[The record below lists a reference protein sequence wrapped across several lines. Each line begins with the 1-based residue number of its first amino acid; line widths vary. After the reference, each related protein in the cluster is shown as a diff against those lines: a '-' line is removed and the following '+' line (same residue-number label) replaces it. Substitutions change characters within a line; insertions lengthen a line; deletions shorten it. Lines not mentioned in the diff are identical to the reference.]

1 MTTLAEQLSHALA
14 DRYRIE
20 RELGTGGMAT
30 VWLARDLRHDR
41 LVALKVMQPELA
53 SAIGVDRFVREVRL
67 TAQLQHANIVP
78 VLDSGVLTTATGTRL
93 PWYAMPYIAGES
105 LRSRLLREQ
114 QLPVETAL
122 RITEDVARV
131 LESAHQHGVVHRDI
145 KPENLMLADG
155 TTYVVDFGIAKAL
168 IETGDERL
176 TSTGLAI
183 GTPAYMSPEQA
194 AAGVVDA
201 RSDQY
206 SLACVLYEMLA
217 GEPPFT
223 GPTAQAIV
231 ARRFAETARAIRPAR
246 PAVPATVERAV
257 LKALERIP
265 ADRFESVAL
274 FAAALR
280 AAQPDET
287 VARHPPSRRRALR
300 ALSLAAV
307 LAAVAIGGWMVWRLQ
322 AAPHTVSRDPEVVA
336 LYQRGVQGYNRR
348 TPEGAR
354 DAVSA
359 YSAAL
364 ARDSSYSAAWSGL
377 AQMYVQAN
385 RRQFAIPGVTWDS
398 MLRLAVAASDR
409 AVALDPGSA
418 DAWVTRAT
426 VSRAIDPTDPR
437 SPIQAARRAVGLDS
451 SSGPAW
457 HALATSQLDRGD
469 LDSAIAT
476 WHQCAA
482 RNPAFPQCLAFLA
495 LGFYWHRQY
504 DSAAF
509 WVDSTVALD
518 PSYLL
523 GRSSAGYIAIERGDF
538 AKAVAS
544 FEAARRVSSEVEVVN
559 ALAGRALAEARE
571 GAISRARTTL
581 HQVDSLAAGYVPLQ
595 AHLAIYVAHAHAAL
609 GDNRGA
615 EAWLGRY
622 APTEDLHFQLHLRCD
637 PPFDPLRNDRRF
649 RALLVAEPPAGHC

>member
-1 MTTLAEQLSHALA
+1 MSIVPEQLAQALA
-14 DRYRIE
+14 DSYRIE
-20 RELGTGGMAT
+20 RELGAGGMAT

-53 SAIGVDRFVREVRL
+53 GAIGVDRFVREVRL

-78 VLDSGVLTTATGTRL
+78 VLDSGVLTTDTGTRL

-114 QLPVETAL
+114 QLPVEAAL
-122 RITEDVARV
+122 RITEDVAHV
-131 LESAHQHGVVHRDI
+131 LESAHQHGIVHRDI

-223 GPTAQAIV
+223 GPTAQAVV
-231 ARRFAETARAIRPAR
+231 ARRFAETARAIRPVR
-246 PAVPATVERAV
+246 PAVPPVVERAV

-265 ADRFESVAL
+265 ADRFESVAA
-274 FAAALR
+274 FAAALH
-280 AAQPDET
+280 APESAEAPT
-287 VARHPPSRRRALR
+287 LPHGSRRRWPR
-300 ALSLAAV
+300 AV
-307 LAAVAIGGWMVWRLQ
+307 TMVVVAVAALGGVLLWRRGDTPR
-322 AAPHTVSRDPEVVA
+322 AHAEDPQVVA
-336 LYQRGVQGYNRR
+336 LYRRGLQGYNRR

-354 DAVSA
+354 EAVGA

-364 ARDSSYSAAWSGL
+364 RLDSSYAPAWNGL

-398 MLRLAVAASDR
+398 MLRLAVDASDR

-418 DAWVTRAT
+418 DSWVTRAS
-426 VSRAIDPTDPR
+426 VSRAIDPTEVR
-437 SPIQAARRAVGLDS
+437 SAIQSAHRAVALDS
-451 SSGPAW
+451 SSAPAW
-457 HALATSQLDRGD
+457 HALATNLLDRGD

-482 RNPAFPQCLAFLA
+482 RNPAFTQCLAFIA

-544 FEAARRVSSEVEVVN
+544 FEAARRVSSDVEAVN
-559 ALAGRALAEARE
+559 ALAGRALAEARQ
-571 GAISRARTTL
+571 GAMARARATL
-581 HQVDSLAAGYVPLQ
+581 HQVDSMAARYTPLQ
-595 AHLAIYVAHAHAAL
+595 AHLAVYVAQAHAAL
-609 GDNRGA
+609 GEKGPA
-615 EAWLGRY
+615 ETWLERY
-622 APTEDLHFQLHLRCD
+622 VPTADLHFQLHLRCD
-637 PPFDPLRNDRRF
+637 PPFDPLRGDRRF
-649 RALLVAEPPAGHC
+649 RALLIAEPPAGRC

>member
-1 MTTLAEQLSHALA
+1 MTMPPEQLSWALS
-14 DRYRIE
+14 DRYHIE

-78 VLDSGVLTTATGTRL
+78 VLDSGVLTTATGARL

-105 LRSRLLREQ
+105 LRGRLLREQ

-145 KPENLMLADG
+145 KPENVMLADG

-168 IETGDERL
+168 IETGDDRL

-223 GPTAQAIV
+223 GPTAQAVV
-231 ARRFAETARAIRPAR
+231 ARRFAETARAIRPVR
-246 PAVPATVERAV
+246 PAVPTTVERAV
-257 LKALERIP
+257 LKALERVP
-265 ADRFESVAL
+265 ADRFESVAA
-274 FAAALR
+274 FATALR
-280 AAQPDET
+280 APDTGEAVT
-287 VARHPPSRRRALR
+287 PVRAPRGRWTL
-300 ALSLAAV
+300 AVSAAV
-307 LAAVAIGGWMVWRLQ
+307 IAIAGFAGFLLWRRTAAARTPV
-322 AAPHTVSRDPEVVA
+322 PNPEVVA
-336 LYQRGVQGYNRR
+336 LYHRGVAGYNRR

-354 DAVSA
+354 DAVAA
-359 YSAAL
+359 YLAAL
-364 ARDSSYSAAWSGL
+364 ARDSGYADAWSGL
-377 AQMYVQAN
+377 ARMYVQAKS
-385 RRQFAIPGVTWDS
+385 RQFAIPGVSWDG
-398 MLRLAVAASDR
+398 MLRLAVTASDR
-409 AVALDPGSA
+409 ALSLAPASA
-418 DAWVTRAT
+418 DAWVTRAI
-426 VSRAIDPTDPR
+426 VSRAIDPTDARGPVQ
-437 SPIQAARRAVGLDS
+437 SARRAIALDS
-451 SSGPAW
+451 SNVSAW
-457 HALATSQLDRGD
+457 HNLAIALNDRGD

-476 WHQCAA
+476 WHQCVT
-482 RNPAFPQCLAFLA
+482 RDPAFPQCLTFLA
-495 LGFYWHRQY
+495 LGFYWQRQY
-504 DSAAF
+504 DSAAA
-509 WVDSTVALD
+509 WVDSAVALD
-518 PSYLL
+518 PGYLTAR
-523 GRSSAGYIAIERGDF
+523 GTEGYVAIERGDY

-544 FEAARRVSSEVEVVN
+544 FEAARRVSSDVEVVI

-571 GAISRARTTL
+571 GATARARTTM
-581 HQVDSLAAGYVPLQ
+581 QGVDSLAAGYVPLQ
-595 AHLAIYVAHAHAAL
+595 AHLAVYVAQAHAAL
-609 GDNRGA
+609 GEKDRA
-615 EAWLGRY
+615 ERWLESYSPR
-622 APTEDLHFQLHLRCD
+622 EDLHFQYHLRCD

-649 RALLVAEPPAGHC
+649 RALLVAAPPTVHC

>member
-1 MTTLAEQLSHALA
+1 MSIVPEQLAQALV
-14 DRYRIE
+14 DTYRIE
-20 RELGTGGMAT
+20 RELGAGGMAT

-53 SAIGVDRFVREVRL
+53 GAIGVDRFVREVRL

-78 VLDSGVLTTATGTRL
+78 VLDSGVLTTTTGTRL

-105 LRSRLLREQ
+105 LRSRLRREQ

-122 RITEDVARV
+122 HITEDVARV
-131 LESAHQHGVVHRDI
+131 LESAHQHGIVHRDI

-168 IETGDERL
+168 IDTGDERL
-176 TSTGLAI
+176 TSTGLAL

-194 AAGVVDA
+194 AAGVVDE

-223 GPTAQAIV
+223 GPTAQAVV
-231 ARRFAETARAIRPAR
+231 ARRFAETARAIRPVR
-246 PAVPATVERAV
+246 PAVPSVVERAV
-257 LKALERIP
+257 LKGLERIP
-265 ADRFESVAL
+265 ADRFESVAA

-280 AAQPDET
+280 APDSAET
-287 VARHPPSRRRALR
+287 AAFPQRLRRRWL
-300 ALSLAAV
+300 LAVTMAV
-307 LAAVAIGGWMVWRLQ
+307 MAVAALGGALLWRGGDTPR
-322 AAPHTVSRDPEVVA
+322 AHAEDPQVVA
-336 LYQRGVQGYNRR
+336 LYRRGLQGYNRR

-354 DAVSA
+354 EAVGA

-364 ARDSSYSAAWSGL
+364 RLDSSYAPAWNGL

-385 RRQFAIPGVTWDS
+385 RRQFAIQGVTWDS

-418 DAWVTRAT
+418 DSWVTRAN
-426 VSRAIDPTDPR
+426 VSRAIDPTEVR
-437 SPIQAARRAVGLDS
+437 SAIQSAHRAVALDS
-451 SSGPAW
+451 SSAPAW
-457 HALATSQLDRGD
+457 HALATNLLDRGD

-482 RNPAFPQCLAFLA
+482 RNPAFTQCLAFIA

-544 FEAARRVSSEVEVVN
+544 FEAARRVSSDVEAVN
-559 ALAGRALAEARE
+559 ALAGRALAEARQ
-571 GAISRARTTL
+571 GAMARARATL
-581 HQVDSLAAGYVPLQ
+581 HQVDSMAARYTPLQ
-595 AHLAIYVAHAHAAL
+595 AHLAVYVAQAHAAL
-609 GDNRGA
+609 GEKGPA
-615 EAWLGRY
+615 ETWLERY
-622 APTEDLHFQLHLRCD
+622 VPTADLHFQLHLRCD
-637 PPFDPLRNDRRF
+637 PPFDPLRGDRRF
-649 RALLVAEPPAGHC
+649 RALLITEPTAGRC